1 MKKSIGYHTRLHTNN
16 NVKIVGG
23 TFGGDISLETAN
35 RLVSSHGYTV
45 IIKPSGNPVFVDK
58 EGREVSLYFTIDP
71 ALTEI
76 GRKAIEENNRKQ
88 AALRR
93 IEEEK
98 EEEIY
103 NILSSMSNDEI
114 LKLLKANSNS

>member
-35 RLVSSHGYTV
+35 RLLSAHGYTV
-45 IIKPSGNPVFVDK
+45 IIKPSGNPVFLDK

-114 LKLLKANSNS
+114 LKLLRSKG